1 MTLTKQFYLTFLGT
15 FAEHP
20 IAKEFNLTLLGT
32 FAENLIA
39 KQFILTL
46 LGTFVENPILF
57 FDPHRDPSAVEVWT
71 KDLDFVP

>member
-1 MTLTKQFYLTFLGT
+1 MTLLGT
-15 FAEHP
+15 FAENP
-20 IAKEFNLTLLGT
+20 IAKQFYLTLLGT
-32 FAENLIA
+32 FAENPIA
-39 KQFILTL
+39 KQFNLTL